1 MSSAQ
6 SLALA
11 PLTMMIELRDWGSTK
26 IGATPD
32 VASVRMTYVVS
43 MPLSSRLRMVLSANM
58 SLPTRVTMRTSEP
71 SREAATA

>member
-1 MSSAQ
+1 MACRAAAMSSAQ

-43 MPLSSRLRMVLSANM
+43 MPLSSRL
-58 SLPTRVTMRTSEP
+58 
-71 SREAATA
+71 